1 MPMKTKVKQILLL
14 SQTPA
19 ILFLLIYFVC
29 KILLKNNYELFL
41 FGSTWLK
48 TTHDMSFTIFL
59 VIEFIAVIIL
69 IVKTKKLLLIVLDV
83 VLLPILFLQIFAT
96 DFKIDTVRSIKE
108 YSFEQFEKSIVIE
121 NRSYLL
127 SGNSI
132 IHEKVNSFLIRKV
145 TSVDGDDGRCPLENE
160 SEFSVE
166 VIDNQIVFYYFF
178 DYNRSEDAI
187 EKCSIKYENGHF
199 IEGEDDEKDF

>member
-29 KILLKNNYELFL
+29 KILLKNDYELYL

-48 TTHDMSFTIFL
+48 IIHDISFTIFL
-59 VIEFIAVIIL
+59 IIEFIAVIVL
-69 IVKTKKLLLIVLDV
+69 IAKTKKLLLIILNII
-83 VLLPILFLQIFAT
+83 LLPILLLQIFAT

-108 YSFEQFEKSIVIE
+108 YSFEEFEKDIVIE

-132 IHEKVNSFLIRKV
+132 IHEKVNGFFIRKV
-145 TSVDGDDGRCPLENE
+145 TSIDGDDGRCPLHNE
-160 SEFSVE
+160 SEFSIE
-166 VIDNQIVFYYFF
+166 VIDNQICFYYFF
-178 DYNRSEDAI
+178 DYDRSEDAI
-187 EKCSIKYENGHF
+187 QKHIIKYENGHF
-199 IEGEDDEKDF
+199 IEGEKDE

>member
-1 MPMKTKVKQILLL
+1 MKTKVKQILLL

-29 KILLKNNYELFL
+29 KILLKNDYELYL

-48 TTHDMSFTIFL
+48 IIHDISFTIFL
-59 VIEFIAVIIL
+59 IIEFISVIIL

-83 VLLPILFLQIFAT
+83 ILLPILLLQIFAT

-108 YSFEQFEKSIVIE
+108 YSFEEFEKDIVIE

-132 IHEKVNSFLIRKV
+132 IHEKINSFLIRKV
-145 TSVDGDDGRCPLENE
+145 SSIGGDDGRCPLADE
-160 SEFSVE
+160 SEFTVE
-166 VIDNQIVFYYFF
+166 VTDNQICFYYFF
-178 DYNRSEDAI
+178 DYDRSEDAI
-187 EKCSIKYENGHF
+187 QKHIIKYDNGHF
-199 IEGEDDEKDF
+199 VEGENYEEGF

>member
-1 MPMKTKVKQILLL
+1 MKTKVKQTLLL

-29 KILLKNNYELFL
+29 KILLKNGYELYL

-48 TTHDMSFTIFL
+48 ITHDISFTIFL
-59 VIEFIAVIIL
+59 VIEFIAVIAL
-69 IVKTKKLLLIVLDV
+69 TVKTKKRLLIILNII
-83 VLLPILFLQIFAT
+83 LLPILLLQIFAT
-96 DFKIDTVRSIKE
+96 DFKSDTVRSIKE
-108 YSFEQFEKSIVIE
+108 YFFEEFDKNIVIE

-132 IHEKVNSFLIRKV
+132 IHEKVNNLLIRKV
-145 TSVDGDDGRCPLENE
+145 ASVGGDDGRCPLEDE
-160 SEFSVE
+160 TEFSIE
-166 VIDNQIVFYYFF
+166 VSDNQIYFYYFF

-187 EKCSIKYENGHF
+187 KKHIIKYENGHF
-199 IEGEDDEKDF
+199 IEGDNDEKNY

>member
-1 MPMKTKVKQILLL
+1 MTKKIKGILTATQIP
-14 SQTPA
+14 S
-19 ILFLLIYFVC
+19 ILFLLIYFIC

-48 TTHDMSFTIFL
+48 ITHDMSFTIFL
-59 VIEFIAVIIL
+59 VIEFIAIIIL
-69 IVKTKKLLLIVLDV
+69 LIKTKKLLLIILNV
-83 VLLPILFLQIFAT
+83 VLLPVLLLQIFAT

-108 YSFEQFEKSIVIE
+108 YSFEQFEKSVVIE
-121 NRSYLL
+121 NRSFLL

-166 VIDNQIVFYYFF
+166 VSDNTITFYYFF
-178 DYNRSEDAI
+178 DYDRSEDAI

-199 IEGEDDEKDF
+199 IKGEDDEKDF

>member
-1 MPMKTKVKQILLL
+1 MKTKAKQILLL

-29 KILLKNNYELFL
+29 KILLKNDYELYL

-48 TTHDMSFTIFL
+48 IIHDISFTIFL
-59 VIEFIAVIIL
+59 IIEFIAVIVL
-69 IVKTKKLLLIVLDV
+69 IVKSKKLLLIILNII
-83 VLLPILFLQIFAT
+83 LLPILLLQIFAT

-108 YSFEQFEKSIVIE
+108 YSFEEFEKDIVIE

-132 IHEKVNSFLIRKV
+132 IHEKVNGFCRLQ
-145 TSVDGDDGRCPLENE
+145 
-160 SEFSVE
+160 
-166 VIDNQIVFYYFF
+166 VI
-178 DYNRSEDAI
+178 E
-187 EKCSIKYENGHF
+187 
-199 IEGEDDEKDF
+199 

>member
-1 MPMKTKVKQILLL
+1 ML

-29 KILLKNNYELFL
+29 KTLLKNDYELYL

-48 TTHDMSFTIFL
+48 IIHDISFTIFL
-59 VIEFIAVIIL
+59 IIEFIAVIVL
-69 IVKTKKLLLIVLDV
+69 IVKSKKLLLIILNII
-83 VLLPILFLQIFAT
+83 LLPILLLQIFAT

-108 YSFEQFEKSIVIE
+108 YSFEEFEKDIVIE

-132 IHEKVNSFLIRKV
+132 IHEKVNGFFIRKV
-145 TSVDGDDGRCPLENE
+145 TSIDGDDGRCPLHNE
-160 SEFSVE
+160 SEFSIE
-166 VIDNQIVFYYFF
+166 VIDKQICFYYFF
-178 DYNRSEDAI
+178 D
-187 EKCSIKYENGHF
+187 
-199 IEGEDDEKDF
+199 